1 MSGKTTYL
9 KQLGHLIILSHIG
22 CYIPANF
29 GSFRIIDRIFTR
41 IGNEDSIENNMS
53 SFMLEMKEMSYIL
66 KNITNRSVLLID
78 EVGRSSSTK

>member
-9 KQLGHLIILSHIG
+9 KQLGHWIILSHIG

>member
-1 MSGKTTYL
+1 MLYSYK
-9 KQLGHLIILSHIG
+9 
-22 CYIPANF
+22 F
-29 GSFRIIDRIFTR
+29 WSFRIIDRIFTR